1 MFSDTISKNQ
11 YRFSMIYDWK
21 SNYQFLMI
29 SPPGEWIPVGPE
41 AWGATGDAGP
51 EHGDEGMLE

>member
-1 MFSDTISKNQ
+1 
-11 YRFSMIYDWK
+11 MIYDWK